1 VPVPKAQN
9 RRDIYHISAL
19 TLKPESQKRRS
30 LMGKLVDEYN
40 KNLRI
45 YLRKKTNTSKKSE
58 NDRKNKV
65 VNFLKH
71 CEKQNVESIKNI
83 NETHYRSFVSEYLNN
98 KSTETKRKYLLSLNE
113 FFTRAH
119 MNIKISVQNNI
130 SRTKEK
136 KLTKILDIL
145 NINDI
150 NQQQKEAILKLL

>member
-1 VPVPKAQN
+1 
-9 RRDIYHISAL
+9 
-19 TLKPESQKRRS
+19 
-30 LMGKLVDEYN
+30 MGKLVDEYN

-83 NETHYRSFVSEYLNN
+83 NETHYRSFVSQHLSN
-98 KSTETKRKYLLSLNE
+98 KTVETKRKYLLSLNE

-119 MNIKISVQNNI
+119 LNIKINVQNNI
-130 SRTKEK
+130 NRTKEK
-136 KLTKILDIL
+136 KLSKILNVL
-145 NINDI
+145 NINDNDI

>member
-1 VPVPKAQN
+1 
-9 RRDIYHISAL
+9 
-19 TLKPESQKRRS
+19 
-30 LMGKLVDEYN
+30 MGKLVSEYN
-40 KNLRI
+40 KNLRV
-45 YLRKKTNTSKKSE
+45 YLRKKSDTSKKSE
-58 NDRKNKV
+58 NQRKNKV
-65 VNFLKH
+65 ITFLKH

-98 KSTETKRKYLLSLNE
+98 KSTETKRKYLLALNE
-113 FFTRAH
+113 FFARAH
-119 MNIKISVQNNI
+119 LNIVINTKNNI

>member
-1 VPVPKAQN
+1 
-9 RRDIYHISAL
+9 
-19 TLKPESQKRRS
+19 
-30 LMGKLVDEYN
+30 MGKLVDEYN

-58 NDRKNKV
+58 NQRKNKV
-65 VNFLKH
+65 VNFLKF
-71 CEKQNVESIKNI
+71 CELQNIKQIKDI
-83 NETHYRSFVSEYLNN
+83 NEALYRSFVSQLNN
-98 KSTETKRKYLLSLNE
+98 KSISIETKRKYLLALHE

-136 KLTKILDIL
+136 KLSKILDIL